1 MRENKYDKLL
11 LLSVVLIIASAILLA
26 ISGYNIY
33 FKEAT
38 EPNLKVQKKAAP
50 IVVTLPLRDS
60 LEKLYTN
67 TVSNI
72 KNNLRIESTKA
83 NEEDIKNKMFELDT
97 LKEEIK
103 ALLSHKDNNNDLL
116 LAKVKIE
123 ELQQKVYFLQSKYS
137 NVENENKRLQKLI
150 VQLLSSNSSTINL
163 ANKPVPAEKI
173 IAATEKINAGN
184 ILMAAR
190 LHLFAVVNNNAKEQE
205 TSAADNAEKMVGTF
219 VVKNLPAK
227 GNGELLIVVLQPDGK
242 VVKNSVWESGTF
254 ETTEGKKIYS
264 RKIITETATEEKQLN
279 FSLTPDR
286 FLKGDYTMQIW
297 YNGNM
302 IAKMI
307 KTLS

>member
-11 LLSVVLIIASAILLA
+11 LLSILLIIASAILLI

-33 FKEAT
+33 FKNGAS
-38 EPNLKVQKKAAP
+38 KSIVQPSYPTKPA
-50 IVVTLPLRDS
+50 LPFRDS
-60 LEKLYTN
+60 LEKIYAN
-67 TVSNI
+67 TVSDI
-72 KNNLRIESTKA
+72 KNNLHISSTA
-83 NEEDIKNKMFELDT
+83 ENEEEVKEKMIELDT

-103 ALLSHKDNNNDLL
+103 ALLSNQNNKNDLM
-116 LAKVKIE
+116 LAKIKIE

-137 NVENENKRLQKLI
+137 NVETENKRLQKLI
-150 VQLLSSNSSTINL
+150 NQLLSSKNTI
-163 ANKPVPAEKI
+163 APA
-173 IAATEKINAGN
+173 AASAVTEKIKNTPEKTN
-184 ILMAAR
+184 MSNTSIAAK

-205 TSAADNAEKMVGTF
+205 TTAAEDAEKMVGTF

-254 ETTEGKKIYS
+254 ETIEGKKIYS

-297 YNGNM
+297 YNGSM

>member
-11 LLSVVLIIASAILLA
+11 LVSIILIVASSILLL

-33 FKEAT
+33 FKSEEVKQISKNSTNELA
-38 EPNLKVQKKAAP
+38 
-50 IVVTLPLRDS
+50 LPFRDS
-60 LEKLYTN
+60 IEKMYSN
-67 TVSNI
+67 TVSDI
-72 KNNLRIESTKA
+72 KNNLHLSNKAEDEEEVKTKM
-83 NEEDIKNKMFELDT
+83 IELDT

-103 ALLSHKDNNNDLL
+103 ALLSNKNNNSDLM

-123 ELQQKVYFLQSKYS
+123 ELQQKVYFLQSKFS
-137 NVENENKRLQKLI
+137 NVETENKRLQKLI
-150 VQLLSSNSSTINL
+150 NQLISSKSASTVTALSYVSSENM
-163 ANKPVPAEKI
+163 KPAPDQTKNGI
-173 IAATEKINAGN
+173 TS
-184 ILMAAR
+184 LAAR
-190 LHLFAVVNNNAKEQE
+190 LHLFAVVNNNSKEQE
-205 TSAADNAEKMVGTF
+205 TTTADDAEKMVGTF

-254 ETTEGKKIYS
+254 ETVEGKKIYS
-264 RKIITETATEEKQLN
+264 RKIFTETASEEKQLN
-279 FSLTPDR
+279 FSLTPER

-302 IAKMI
+302 IAKMV

>member
-11 LLSVVLIIASAILLA
+11 LVSIILIVASSILLL

-33 FKEAT
+33 FKSEEVKQISKNSTNELA
-38 EPNLKVQKKAAP
+38 
-50 IVVTLPLRDS
+50 LPFRDS
-60 LEKLYTN
+60 IEKMYSN
-67 TVSNI
+67 TVSDI
-72 KNNLRIESTKA
+72 KNNLHLSNKAEDEEEVKTKM
-83 NEEDIKNKMFELDT
+83 IELDT

-103 ALLSHKDNNNDLL
+103 ALLSNKNNNSDLM

-123 ELQQKVYFLQSKYS
+123 ELQQKVYFLQSKFS
-137 NVENENKRLQKLI
+137 NVETENKRLQKLI
-150 VQLLSSNSSTINL
+150 NQLISSKSASTVTASNYVGSE
-163 ANKPVPAEKI
+163 NMKPALEQTKNGI
-173 IAATEKINAGN
+173 TS
-184 ILMAAR
+184 LAAR
-190 LHLFAVVNNNAKEQE
+190 LHLFAVVNNNSKEQE
-205 TSAADNAEKMVGTF
+205 TTTADDAEKMVGTF

-254 ETTEGKKIYS
+254 ETVEGKKIYS
-264 RKIITETATEEKQLN
+264 RKIFTETASEEKQLN
-279 FSLTPDR
+279 FSLTPER

-302 IAKMI
+302 IAKMV

>member
-11 LLSVVLIIASAILLA
+11 LLSIILIIASAILLI

-33 FKEAT
+33 FTNTDAKQIAQSKNAPTEA
-38 EPNLKVQKKAAP
+38 
-50 IVVTLPLRDS
+50 TLPLRDS
-60 LEKLYTN
+60 LEKIYTN
-67 TVSNI
+67 TVSDI
-72 KNNLRIESTKA
+72 KNNLSIASTVE
-83 NEEDIKNKMFELDT
+83 NEEDIKNRMIELDT
-97 LKEEIK
+97 LKAEIK
-103 ALLSHKDNNNDLL
+103 ALLSNKNNNDDLL

-137 NVENENKRLQKLI
+137 NVESENKRLQKLI
-150 VQLLSSNSSTINL
+150 NQLLTSKPSYPSTTSKAVVFEKTNVAPEKLSS
-163 ANKPVPAEKI
+163 
-173 IAATEKINAGN
+173 GN
-184 ILMAAR
+184 TAMAAR
-190 LHLFAVVNNNAKEQE
+190 LHLFAVVNSNAKEQE
-205 TSAADNAEKMVGTF
+205 TTASENAEKMVGTF

-264 RKIITETATEEKQLN
+264 RKIITETSSDEKQLN

>member
-11 LLSVVLIIASAILLA
+11 LLSVILIIASSVLLA
-26 ISGYNIY
+26 ISGYNVY
-33 FKEAT
+33 FKSEEVKQFSNKNPT
-38 EPNLKVQKKAAP
+38 GQPTLK
-50 IVVTLPLRDS
+50 LRDS
-60 LEKLYTN
+60 LERIYSN
-67 TVSNI
+67 TVSDI
-72 KNNLRIESTKA
+72 KNNLHLSSTLED
-83 NEEDIKNKMFELDT
+83 EEEIKTKIIELDT

-103 ALLSHKDNNNDLL
+103 ALLSRKNNNNDLL

-137 NVENENKRLQKLI
+137 NVETENMRLQKLI
-150 VQLLSSNSSTINL
+150 NQLISSKSGNASTPSNY
-163 ANKPVPAEKI
+163 VV
-173 IAATEKINAGN
+173 TEKIKPASEKISNGNTAIAAG
-184 ILMAAR
+184 

-205 TSAADNAEKMVGTF
+205 TTAADDAEKIVGTF
-219 VVKNLPAK
+219 IVKNLPAK

-254 ETTEGKKIYS
+254 ETAEGKKIYS
-264 RKIITETATEEKQLN
+264 RKIYTETSAEEKQLN

-286 FLKGDYTMQIW
+286 FLKGDYTLQIW

-302 IAKMI
+302 IGKMI

>member
-33 FKEAT
+33 FKGAT
-38 EPNLKVQKKAAP
+38 EPNLIVQKKAAP

-150 VQLLSSNSSTINL
+150 VQLLSSKSSTINL

-173 IAATEKINAGN
+173 IAATENINAG
-184 ILMAAR
+184 
-190 LHLFAVVNNNAKEQE
+190 
-205 TSAADNAEKMVGTF
+205 
-219 VVKNLPAK
+219 
-227 GNGELLIVVLQPDGK
+227 
-242 VVKNSVWESGTF
+242 
-254 ETTEGKKIYS
+254 KIAF
-264 RKIITETATEEKQLN
+264 ICGCKQ
-279 FSLTPDR
+279 
-286 FLKGDYTMQIW
+286 QC
-297 YNGNM
+297 
-302 IAKMI
+302 
-307 KTLS
+307 

>member
-1 MRENKYDKLL
+1 ML
-11 LLSVVLIIASAILLA
+11 
-26 ISGYNIY
+26 
-33 FKEAT
+33 
-38 EPNLKVQKKAAP
+38 
-50 IVVTLPLRDS
+50 
-60 LEKLYTN
+60 
-67 TVSNI
+67 
-72 KNNLRIESTKA
+72 
-83 NEEDIKNKMFELDT
+83 
-97 LKEEIK
+97 
-103 ALLSHKDNNNDLL
+103 
-116 LAKVKIE
+116 
-123 ELQQKVYFLQSKYS
+123 
-137 NVENENKRLQKLI
+137 
-150 VQLLSSNSSTINL
+150 
-163 ANKPVPAEKI
+163 
-173 IAATEKINAGN
+173 
-184 ILMAAR
+184 AR

-254 ETTEGKKIYS
+254 ETIEGKKIYS

-297 YNGNM
+297 YNGSM